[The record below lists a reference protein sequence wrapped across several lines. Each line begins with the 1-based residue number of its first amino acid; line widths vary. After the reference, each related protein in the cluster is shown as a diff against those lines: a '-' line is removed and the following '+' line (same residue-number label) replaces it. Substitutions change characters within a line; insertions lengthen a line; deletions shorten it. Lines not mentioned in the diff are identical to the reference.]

1 MPLKLTKI
9 YKKTLISF
17 VTILGLSSAYVS
29 AYATTADDTRSSR
42 SISFSTDAA
51 PNKTEKDSRLEQI
64 EKDTMPAL
72 IKQGFREESTN
83 EKSLPA
89 GIHVDNTSYHNGEFS
104 IYNASTELV
113 SDFDHDGFYHRFSVA
128 IDADTIHA
136 TSYVYAK
143 LYLSYEGGPWN
154 HYATSNNY
162 HIYGD
167 SAADT
172 FVIETELAD
181 GFPTG
186 YYDVRIELYD
196 ADHNDWLLSYGPYDD
211 SSLSNL
217 TLEDSYYDDEY
228 VDDYY
233 IETTVAVGAGSLS
246 WWLLIIPLVLAL
258 TRLVSTNRK

>member
-1 MPLKLTKI
+1 MSLATIAANKQTSVFFTGLALIITLAAFSTPLI
-9 YKKTLISF
+9 
-17 VTILGLSSAYVS
+17 AQ
-29 AYATTADDTRSSR
+29 TTQDSRSSK
-42 SISFSTDAA
+42 SISFTTSSELDQASKDKQLKQADTQVMSTLV
-51 PNKTEKDSRLEQI
+51 KD
-64 EKDTMPAL
+64 
-72 IKQGFREESTN
+72 GYREESTGA
-83 EKSLPA
+83 KLLPS
-89 GIHVDNTSYHNGEFS
+89 GIVSNYTGEIS
-104 IYNASTELV
+104 IFDTSTELF
-113 SDFDHDGFYHRFSVA
+113 SDFDFDGFYHRFSVA
-128 IDADTIHA
+128 IDADTIHD

-167 SAADT
+167 SAQDT

-211 SSLSNL
+211 PSLSGL
-217 TLEDSYYDDEY
+217 ALEDSYYDDEY
-228 VDDYY
+228 IDDYY

-246 WWLLIIPLVLAL
+246 WWLLIAPLALVL
-258 TRLVSTNRK
+258 TRAFSARRK